1 MNIRK
6 ISVGPDYKSGAMHYL
21 VGQDVLNGSYD
32 YKSGAM
38 HYLVGQDILGGSH
51 KIHLIQQK
59 KETGSIIVWIEKG
72 DEVFMWKEFNST
84 MPISI
89 EYNINF

>member
-1 MNIRK
+1 MDIRK

-21 VGQDVLNGSYD
+21 VGQEILNGKYF
-32 YKSGAM
+32 
-38 HYLVGQDILGGSH
+38 
-51 KIHLIQQK
+51 IHLIQHDIDSN
-59 KETGSIIVWIEKG
+59 SIKIWIQRK
-72 DEVFMWKEFNST
+72 DEIFLWKEFSAP